1 MPLIFT
7 DWEAFE
13 TWFDFTDLEDEEGT
27 AEFINDASKHDLVKK
42 IHAVLQPL
50 LLRRVKAE
58 VAEYLPPKREYVLY
72 APMTKDQTDLYNTI
86 LDKGSDT
93 RAYLEGKVVERL
105 TSANNTPSGSGKATP
120 RSTRSA
126 SANVKVEKGFDGEI
140 ANKSGPTAPNA
151 FSLLMGQPRK
161 PGRPAKNTAK
171 PNSRSSKR
179 KEPPTPKTSISKST
193 KSSRDSTPS
202 ITSRGRKLKASKQS
216 YKLDESDDDQLSD
229 DEFETML
236 AHKFANNKLTTTA
249 DSSDSAGDVEKAA
262 TLELAKKEISRKK
275 LDNELMQLRLVCNSP
290 HNFYDAFPEAED
302 IDESIVTTSGKML
315 LLDRLLPELFR
326 RGHKVL
332 IFSQFATQLDIL
344 WDYCAELR
352 GWTTC
357 RISGS
362 VSQKDREQQIEEFN
376 SNSDCKLFLLTTR
389 AGGQGINLASAD
401 TVILFD
407 SDWNPQQ
414 DLQAQDRC
422 HRIGQKRPV
431 IVYRLATK
439 GTVEEDLLMSAD
451 AKRRLEKLV
460 IKKGSFRTMGQKKNL
475 QEDID
480 KETLR
485 SLLLKDGE
493 IFKFSGDR
501 TILSDADLD
510 ALCDR

>member
-86 LDKGSDT
+86 LDKRSDT
-93 RAYLEGKVVERL
+93 RAYLENKVVERL
-105 TSANNTPSGSGKATP
+105 TSATNTPSSSKKATP
-120 RSTRSA
+120 QSSRSA
-126 SANVKVEKGFDGEI
+126 SVSVKAEKGPNSGT
-140 ANKSGPTAPNA
+140 ANKSGPPATNA

-161 PGRPAKNTAK
+161 SGRSAKNAVK
-171 PNSRSSKR
+171 PISQSSKR
-179 KEPPTPKTSISKST
+179 KEPPTPETPTTKSA
-193 KSSRDSTPS
+193 KSSRDSTPFMS
-202 ITSRGRKLKASKQS
+202 SRGRKLKGAQQS
-216 YKLDESDDDQLSD
+216 YKVDESDDDKLSD
-229 DEFETML
+229 DEFEAKL
-236 AHKFANNKLTTTA
+236 AHRFSDGVKMT
-249 DSSDSAGDVEKAA
+249 SSPISAEEGERAV
-262 TLELAKKEISRKK
+262 TLQLAKKEISRKK

-290 HNFYDAFPEAED
+290 HNFYDAFPNAED
-302 IDESIVTTSGKML
+302 IDESIVTNSGKML
-315 LLDRLLPELFR
+315 LLDRLLPALFE

-362 VSQKDREQQIEEFN
+362 VSQKDREEQIEEFN
-376 SNSDCKLFLLTTR
+376 SNADCKLFLLTTR
-389 AGGQGINLASAD
+389 AGGQGINLATAD

-422 HRIGQKRPV
+422 HRIGQQRPV
-431 IVYRLATK
+431 VVYRLATK

-493 IFKFSGDR
+493 IFKFSGDK
-501 TILSDADLD
+501 TILSEADLD